1 MLKITIRPQASLD
14 IEDHVTYLAE
24 QNEDRAFRFFDSVRE
39 TFADLAQM
47 PGIGRRYLHPTKPDL
62 NLHRWA
68 VRNFCT
74 YLVFYRIRETEIE
87 IVRVL
92 PAVRDLDSILGRES
106 P

>member
-1 MLKITIRPQASLD
+1 MLKITIRPQANFD

-24 QNEDRAFRFFDSVRE
+24 QNEDQAFRFFDCVRE
-39 TFADLAQM
+39 TFADLARM
-47 PGIGRRYLHPTKPDL
+47 PGIGRRYRHPTKTDL

-68 VRNFCT
+68 VRDFRT
-74 YLVFYRIRETEIE
+74 YLVFYRIKETEIE

-92 PAVRDLDSILGRES
+92 PAVRDLDRILGRES

>member
-1 MLKITIRPQASLD
+1 MLKITIRPQANLD

-24 QNEDRAFRFFDSVRE
+24 QNEDRAFRFFDYVRE
-39 TFADLAQM
+39 TFADLARM
-47 PGIGRRYLHPTKPDL
+47 PRIGRRHLHPTKPDL

-68 VRNFCT
+68 VKNFHT

-92 PAVRDLDSILGRES
+92 PAVRDLNRILDGES